1 MFSIQAGVINFGNWV
16 LAKQLGNFFNLFIG
30 VDKDN
35 LEELHQEILELQ
47 KQDLDVNEKLREQR
61 EELESKKELYVAQ
74 SRCIKDEISTI
85 KGEIR
90 ERRSRVEKLKVKF
103 SLIVKALGDTGKS
116 DEEIEKALPSH
127 AFHLVKLAQEKA
139 EKTEYKSMCATYRK
153 SIVTGM

>member
-1 MFSIQAGVINFGNWV
+1 MG
-16 LAKQLGNFFNLFIG
+16 
-30 VDKDN
+30 
-35 LEELHQEILELQ
+35 
-47 KQDLDVNEKLREQR
+47 
-61 EELESKKELYVAQ
+61 VAQ

-116 DEEIEKALPSH
+116 DDEIHKALPSH

-139 EKTEYKSMCATYRK
+139 ELRDQGEILTKRLEKEESELIGLENTLSLLRN
-153 SIVTGM
+153 SNN